1 MDMDFVRIVDVEVK
15 PVKEKQV
22 IQILV
27 HFEGRAG
34 VSSPLIFDLRENLAR
49 KTLSDLEKA
58 LTDL

>member
-1 MDMDFVRIVDVEVK
+1 MDFVRIVDVEVK
-15 PVKEKQV
+15 QFTEKRA

-27 HFEGRAG
+27 HFEGQAG
-34 VSSPLIFDLRENLAR
+34 VSSPLIFDLGENLAR